1 MVMEKSKMQGC
12 AYLKHFIILLLTS
25 LPVLMFVKTGDICV
39 LATRILILAMIHIV
53 IDFLKEKIQYKYK
66 CHTNKI
72 NVILFLCDQAIH
84 IMFILILTF
93 NVTVE
98 LNAFAT
104 FILDNLIRINYE
116 YGKMIFVLLYISLS
130 GAYFVPLIFN
140 VIYEKVDDY
149 SRIMNEIV
157 EEDCNKPKE
166 ANKFIN
172 EVKAGKWIGILERI
186 IILVFLFMNQM
197 VSIGFIVAIKSI
209 ARFKMMENKIFAEYY
224 LLGTLLSVA
233 YTLILYVL
241 FNNLL

>member
-1 MVMEKSKMQGC
+1 
-12 AYLKHFIILLLTS
+12 
-25 LPVLMFVKTGDICV
+25 
-39 LATRILILAMIHIV
+39 
-53 IDFLKEKIQYKYK
+53 
-66 CHTNKI
+66 
-72 NVILFLCDQAIH
+72 
-84 IMFILILTF
+84 
-93 NVTVE
+93 
-98 LNAFAT
+98 
-104 FILDNLIRINYE
+104 
-116 YGKMIFVLLYISLS
+116 
-130 GAYFVPLIFN
+130 
-140 VIYEKVDDY
+140 
-149 SRIMNEIV
+149 MNEIV